1 MVERLPSWA
10 LRTGNS
16 TDLRPSGDGRPS
28 AGGVLRRL
36 AARLQERLLGGT
48 SVSLGPTRAGY
59 ALAMALWCLA
69 GVVLIGA
76 ETRFMGAW
84 EDELHRADRVPAVP
98 GQVLTVPRTGE
109 YGLYADGPAGS
120 ALPEL
125 VGPRIALVPERKGA
139 KPPRLIYRYD
149 VANGV
154 AYAVRDGEGRLRQ
167 GRIVE
172 NGKRIEAGR
181 YALRIG
187 TGQRPGTE
195 LLIASRPSQRIGAAA
210 FGGSLAGGCAVAAV
224 VLAGVTWSRR
234 RNARRRLFGSGA
246 GAPVRPALTVLLP
259 SAAALAA
266 LIGVALGTTT
276 GYGSYSLVQHFP
288 LPPLYVVGGAPVRD
302 VAVAALLM
310 ALVPWQLFRLARHL
324 RSAGRAPASALACT
338 AAVFAVPAVV
348 LLSILTLIE
357 PLGRWAA

>member
-1 MVERLPSWA
+1 M
-10 LRTGNS
+10 
-16 TDLRPSGDGRPS
+16 
-28 AGGVLRRL
+28 RRL

-76 ETRFMGAW
+76 ENRFMGTW
-84 EDELHRADRVPAVP
+84 EDELRHADRVPAVP

-109 YGLYADGPAGS
+109 YALYADGPAGS

-125 VGPRIALVPERKGA
+125 VGPRIALIPERKGA
-139 KPPRLIYRYD
+139 KPPHLIYRYD
-149 VANGV
+149 VANGI
-154 AYAVRDGEGRLRQ
+154 AYAVRDGAGRLRQ

-224 VLAGVTWSRR
+224 VLAGVTWGRR
-234 RNARRRLFGSGA
+234 WKGRRLSGSGA
-246 GAPVRPALTVLLP
+246 GAVRPALTVLLP
-259 SAAALAA
+259 SAAALTA

-276 GYGSYSLVQHFP
+276 GYGSWSLVQHFP

-302 VAVAALLM
+302 MAVAALLM

-348 LLSILTLIE
+348 LLGILTLIE